1 MVPRHCRRDNSH
13 PSPPSPGHPTAH
25 CTPPPPSPSL
35 CSTRGAWPCSCG
47 RPPPTVALV
56 CARLCERPSA
66 GLETRPQHCHT
77 FGAPWPEQGGT
88 EGSHRSKGGGQE
100 THCATVWLI
109 NPKQGDNG
117 GGTQWQEMGQ
127 IVSILVLSPT
137 KYSFSVR
144 HKLDIVSLFGGAEI
158 IQFSTT
164 QIIFKFGMCFPNVS
178 FREIANC
185 EGSLLGSVKS
195 FLLAQ

>member
-1 MVPRHCRRDNSH
+1 MSRRRHRNWPLSGTRH
-13 PSPPSPGHPTAH
+13 WPG
-25 CTPPPPSPSL
+25 
-35 CSTRGAWPCSCG
+35 GEKG
-47 RPPPTVALV
+47 
-56 CARLCERPSA
+56 A
-66 GLETRPQHCHT
+66 GLRSGLRGPGGRGVVRRCRGSQ
-77 FGAPWPEQGGT
+77 EQ
-88 EGSHRSKGGGQE
+88 GGGQE